1 MAGAPAHNCPAARCT
16 RRVAAH
22 QLMCRPHWYMVPK
35 PLRDAVYDA
44 YRGGL
49 AGRSPAHRAAVTDAI
64 GAVNAK
70 LVQLATED

>member
-1 MAGAPAHNCPAARCT
+1 
-16 RRVAAH
+16 
-22 QLMCRPHWYMVPK
+22 MCRPHWYMVPR

-49 AGRSPAHRAAVTDAI
+49 GAGSHAHRAAALDAI

-70 LVQLATED
+70 LTAQAAAMPGQPS

>member
-1 MAGAPAHNCPAARCT
+1 M
-16 RRVAAH
+16 
-22 QLMCRPHWYMVPK
+22 LMCRPHWYMVPK

-49 AGRSPAHRAAVTDAI
+49 GTGSPAHRAAVLDAI

-70 LVQLATED
+70 LEHAAAVEEERLEAAEIAADRRDYFDID